1 LTSSRT
7 SLKQTLNCLKL
18 LATSHPL
25 SHPFSSQQPTNQELL
40 EKKKRIDEEDNAR
53 PSALRKGTHPEKA
66 GPHHVQTKEKEQAQ
80 KLPQQVSH
88 HQRPYDGTAR
98 TGRARPANTRPTPKP

>member
-1 LTSSRT
+1 V
-7 SLKQTLNCLKL
+7 N
-18 LATSHPL
+18 
-25 SHPFSSQQPTNQELL
+25 PTRK
-40 EKKKRIDEEDNAR
+40 EKKRLRKTKAGLR
-53 PSALRKGTHPEKA
+53 ALRKGTRPEKA